1 MPTTGLDI
9 FYRLFL
15 FQKSLTSLFG
25 SQQPS
30 KNMSNT
36 VDEATFDIEP
46 YKLHLLEEG
55 PPQVL
60 LILRLSAIMSK
71 KEFMDFKNII
81 SIISNLFSSVIDRHL
96 D

>member
-1 MPTTGLDI
+1 MATAPFSLINVISLNICMYRYILDS
-9 FYRLFL
+9 L

-36 VDEATFDIEP
+36 VEEATFDIEP

-55 PPQVL
+55 PPQV
-60 LILRLSAIMSK
+60 
-71 KEFMDFKNII
+71 
-81 SIISNLFSSVIDRHL
+81 
-96 D
+96 

>member
-1 MPTTGLDI
+1 MHDKHI
-9 FYRLFL
+9 FLFLL

-36 VDEATFDIEP
+36 VEEATFDIEP

-55 PPQVL
+55 PPQV
-60 LILRLSAIMSK
+60 
-71 KEFMDFKNII
+71 
-81 SIISNLFSSVIDRHL
+81 
-96 D
+96 